1 MDFRELSSQSD
12 LGRRGL
18 TVPHRPKGDAMQS
31 ADLLD
36 RARSL
41 APVLRER
48 AFAAENA
55 RRIPDE
61 TIRDLKAAGLFRVL
75 QPAAYGGYEMDPQ
88 VFMELAMIIG
98 AACPSTGWVYS
109 VIGVHNWQLG
119 LMPKQAQDDVWGE
132 DQDTLIS
139 SSYTPRGT
147 IEIVDGGYLV
157 SGRWSFSSGSDHA
170 QWVILGGVATQD
182 DGAVRRLCFLLP
194 RTDYKIDDVWRVIGL
209 RATGSNDVVV
219 ENAFVPEYRTHAYTS
234 GSVTSDSPI
243 YLLPFAS
250 VFTFGISAPMLGA
263 AQGALD
269 EHIAW
274 TIERVRITR
283 GSRVAE
289 EPFSQAR
296 VAEAFGELDGARLQM
311 RRDLDDMMEHARDG
325 KEIPIE
331 LRARGRL
338 DQVRATQLAASAV
351 DRVFQNSGGRVL
363 HELNPIQR
371 AWRDI
376 HAGAQHNSN
385 VPEPMLMAFG
395 ALQFGLSIADTGI

>member
-1 MDFRELSSQSD
+1 
-12 LGRRGL
+12 
-18 TVPHRPKGDAMQS
+18 MQS
-31 ADLLD
+31 GDLLD
-36 RARSL
+36 RAQAL

-48 AFAAENA
+48 AFDAEQA
-55 RRIPDE
+55 RRISKE
-61 TIRDLKAAGLFRVL
+61 TIDDLKSAGLFRVL

-88 VFMELAMIIG
+88 VFMDISMIIG
-98 AACPSTGWVYS
+98 SGCPSTGWVYA

-119 LMPKQAQDDVWGE
+119 LMSKQAQDDVWGA

-147 IEIVDGGYLV
+147 VEIVEGGYLV

-170 QWVILGGVATQD
+170 QWVILGGVATED
-182 DGAVRRLCFLLP
+182 DGTVRRLCFLLP
-194 RTDYKIDDVWRVIGL
+194 RSDYEIDDVWHVIGL
-209 RATGSNDVVV
+209 RGTGSNDIVVDK
-219 ENAFVPEYRTHAYTS
+219 AFVPDYRTHAYTS

-243 YLLPFAS
+243 YQLPFAS
-250 VFTFGISAPMLGA
+250 VFTFGITAPLLGA

-269 EHIAW
+269 EHIQW
-274 TIERVRITR
+274 TAERVRITR
-283 GSRVAE
+283 GTRVAE

-311 RRDLDDMMEHARDG
+311 RRDLDDMMALARDG

-331 LRARGRL
+331 VRARGRL

-376 HAGAQHNSN
+376 HAGSQHNSN

-395 ALQFGLSIADTGI
+395 ALQFGLSIAESGI

>member
-1 MDFRELSSQSD
+1 
-12 LGRRGL
+12 
-18 TVPHRPKGDAMQS
+18 MQS
-31 ADLLD
+31 GDLLD
-36 RARSL
+36 RAQAL

-48 AFAAENA
+48 AFDAENA
-55 RRIPDE
+55 RRISKE
-61 TIRDLKAAGLFRVL
+61 TIDDLKSAGLFRVL

-88 VFMELAMIIG
+88 VFMDISMIIG
-98 AACPSTGWVYS
+98 SGCPSTGWVYA

-119 LMPKQAQDDVWGE
+119 LMSKQAQDDVWGA

-147 IEIVDGGYLV
+147 VEIVEGGYLV

-182 DGAVRRLCFLLP
+182 DGTVRRLCFLLP
-194 RTDYKIDDVWRVIGL
+194 RSDYEIDDVWHVIGL
-209 RATGSNDVVV
+209 RGTGSNDIVVDK
-219 ENAFVPEYRTHAYTS
+219 AFVPDYRTHAYTS

-243 YLLPFAS
+243 YQLPFAS
-250 VFTFGISAPMLGA
+250 VFTFGITAPLLGA

-269 EHIAW
+269 EHIQW
-274 TIERVRITR
+274 TAERVRITR
-283 GSRVAE
+283 GTRVAE

-311 RRDLDDMMEHARDG
+311 RRDLDDMMALARDG

-331 LRARGRL
+331 IRARGRL

-376 HAGAQHNSN
+376 HAGSQHNSN

-395 ALQFGLSIADTGI
+395 ALQFGLSIAESGI

>member
-1 MDFRELSSQSD
+1 
-12 LGRRGL
+12 
-18 TVPHRPKGDAMQS
+18 MQS
-31 ADLLD
+31 GDLLD
-36 RARSL
+36 RAQAL

-48 AFAAENA
+48 AFDAEKA
-55 RRIPDE
+55 RRISKE
-61 TIRDLKAAGLFRVL
+61 TIDDLKSAGLFRVL

-88 VFMELAMIIG
+88 VFMDISMIIG
-98 AACPSTGWVYS
+98 SGCPSTGWVYA

-119 LMPKQAQDDVWGE
+119 LMSKQAQDEVWGA

-147 IEIVDGGYLV
+147 VEIVEGGYLV

-170 QWVILGGVATQD
+170 QWVILGGVATEA
-182 DGAVRRLCFLLP
+182 DGTVRRLCFLLP
-194 RTDYKIDDVWRVIGL
+194 RSDYEIDDVWHVIGL
-209 RATGSNDVVV
+209 RGTGSNDIVVDK
-219 ENAFVPEYRTHAYTS
+219 AFVPDYRTHAYTS

-243 YLLPFAS
+243 YQLPFAS
-250 VFTFGISAPMLGA
+250 VFTFGITAPLLGA

-269 EHIAW
+269 EHIQW
-274 TIERVRITR
+274 TAERVRITR
-283 GSRVAE
+283 GTRVAE

-311 RRDLDDMMEHARDG
+311 RRDLDDMMALARDG

-331 LRARGRL
+331 VRARGRL

-376 HAGAQHNSN
+376 HAGSQHNSN

-395 ALQFGLSIADTGI
+395 ALQFGLSIAESGI

>member
-1 MDFRELSSQSD
+1 
-12 LGRRGL
+12 
-18 TVPHRPKGDAMQS
+18 MQS
-31 ADLLD
+31 TDLLD
-36 RARSL
+36 RAQAL

-55 RRIPDE
+55 RRISNE
-61 TIRDLKAAGLFRVL
+61 TIDDLKSAGLFRAL
-75 QPAAYGGYEMDPQ
+75 QPAAYGGSEIDPQ
-88 VFMELAMIIG
+88 VFMEISMIIG
-98 AACPSTGWVYS
+98 AACPSTGWVYA
-109 VIGVHNWQLG
+109 VVGVHNWQLA
-119 LMPKQAQDDVWGE
+119 LMAKQAQDDVWGD

-139 SSYTPRGT
+139 SSYTPRGK
-147 IEIVDGGYLV
+147 IEIVEGGYLV

-170 QWVILGGVATQD
+170 QWAILGGAATEA
-182 DGAVRRLCFLLP
+182 DGTVRRLCFLLP
-194 RTDYKIDDVWRVIGL
+194 RTDYKVDDVWHVIGL
-209 RATGSNDVVV
+209 RGTGSNDIVV
-219 ENAFVPEYRTHAYTS
+219 EKAFVPEYRTHNYLA

-243 YLLPFAS
+243 YQLPFAS
-250 VFTFGISAPMLGA
+250 VFTFGITAPLLGA

-269 EHIAW
+269 EHVQW
-274 TIERVRITR
+274 TAERVRITR
-283 GSRVAE
+283 GTRVAE

-311 RRDLDDMMEHARDG
+311 RRDLDEMMELARDG

-351 DRVFQNSGGRVL
+351 DRVFANSGGRVL

-376 HAGAQHNSN
+376 HAGSQHNSN

-395 ALQFGLSIADTGI
+395 AMKFGLSIAESGI

>member
-1 MDFRELSSQSD
+1 
-12 LGRRGL
+12 
-18 TVPHRPKGDAMQS
+18 MQS
-31 ADLLD
+31 EDLLD
-36 RARSL
+36 RARAL

-48 AFAAENA
+48 AFDAENA
-55 RRIPDE
+55 RRLPAE
-61 TIRDLKAAGLFRVL
+61 TIADLRSAGLFRVL
-75 QPAAYGGYEMDPQ
+75 QPAAYGGYELDPQ
-88 VFMELAMIIG
+88 VFMEIAMIIG
-98 AACPSTGWVYS
+98 SACPSTGWVYS

-119 LMPKQAQDDVWGE
+119 LMPKQAQDDVWGT
-132 DQDTLIS
+132 DQQTLTS
-139 SSYTPRGT
+139 SSYTPRGSV
-147 IEIVDGGYLV
+147 EIVDGGYLV
-157 SGRWSFSSGSDHA
+157 SGRWSFSSGCDHA
-170 QWVILGGVATQD
+170 QWAILGGVATEP
-182 DGAVRRLCFLLP
+182 DGKVRRLCFLLP
-194 RTDYKIDDVWRVIGL
+194 RADYRIDDVWRVVGL
-209 RATGSNDVVV
+209 RGTGSNDIVVDK
-219 ENAFVPEYRTHAYTS
+219 AFVPEYRTHAYTS

-243 YLLPFAS
+243 FRLPFAS
-250 VFTFGISAPMLGA
+250 VFTFGIAAPLLGA

-269 EHIAW
+269 EHVQW
-274 TIERVRITR
+274 TAERVRITR
-283 GSRVAE
+283 GTRVAE

-296 VAEAFGELDGARLQM
+296 LAEAWAELDGARLQM
-311 RRDLDDMMEHARDG
+311 HRDLDDMMALARDG

-395 ALQFGLSIADTGI
+395 AMQFGLSIAESGI